1 MSDNFPP
8 FAPDRNPL
16 TYANHRR
23 ESLRQITLPLV
34 IGGIIF
40 LVLLGL
46 VIWSTWGPSAS
57 GEHNR
62 WMGVSL
68 IWLILP
74 TLLFAL
80 IFLALMV
87 GLIYLVTMAYIK
99 LPPLA
104 RKVQNFFLLVK
115 YQVAHLDDRIIA
127 PVLKFHSFKASIQK
141 FGRSLRRKN

>member
-8 FAPDRNPL
+8 LVPERNPV
-16 TYANHRR
+16 TYAKHRH
-23 ESLRQITLPLV
+23 EVLRQVTIPLI
-34 IGGIIF
+34 IGGGF
-40 LVLLGL
+40 LLVLLGL
-46 VIWSTWGPSAS
+46 VIWSTWGPSAG

-68 IWLILP
+68 IWLIIP

-80 IFLALMV
+80 IFLVLMV

-104 RKVQNFFLLVK
+104 RKVQNFFLLAK
-115 YQVAHLDDRIIA
+115 YRVAHLDDRIIA
-127 PVLKFHSFKASIQK
+127 PLLKFHSFKASIQK